1 MGTGIG
7 VDIFMV
13 TVAKVKEVE
22 GHKQA
27 VKRVCVCVCARV
39 RARVYFDGSLIFHFL
54 SINKPSAH
62 PAPVLVHNLY
72 PEAEF

>member
-1 MGTGIG
+1 M
-7 VDIFMV
+7 DIFTV

-27 VKRVCVCVCARV
+27 VKHVCVCVCV
-39 RARVYFDGSLIFHFL
+39 CVYFDGSLIFHFL
-54 SINKPSAH
+54 PINKPLAH
-62 PAPVLVHNLY
+62 PALVLVHNLY

>member
-7 VDIFMV
+7 VDIFTV

-27 VKRVCVCVCARV
+27 VKRVCVCTRV

-54 SINKPSAH
+54 SINKPLAH
-62 PAPVLVHNLY
+62 PALVLVHNLY